1 MRRRRWLLVT
11 ALALGLVA
19 VAGWGYFHQPAVG
32 ALDPGQVRSVDVR
45 FEPWGEGMVVAPGT
59 SSVDPE
65 AIAALLAVLRTGT
78 ETQDHKCGSRGVIT
92 LRRSL
97 GRSAELRFLPGH
109 YAEWYEFRY
118 AGKVYRVP
126 RAEFVA
132 AMRRVGVEV
141 PQECH

>member
-1 MRRRRWLLVT
+1 M
-11 ALALGLVA
+11 
-19 VAGWGYFHQPAVG
+19 
-32 ALDPGQVRSVDVR
+32 DVR
-45 FEPWGEGMVVAPGT
+45 FEPWGEGMVVAPGS

-97 GRSAELRFLPGH
+97 GRSVELRFLPGH

-132 AMRRVGVEV
+132 AMRQVGVEV